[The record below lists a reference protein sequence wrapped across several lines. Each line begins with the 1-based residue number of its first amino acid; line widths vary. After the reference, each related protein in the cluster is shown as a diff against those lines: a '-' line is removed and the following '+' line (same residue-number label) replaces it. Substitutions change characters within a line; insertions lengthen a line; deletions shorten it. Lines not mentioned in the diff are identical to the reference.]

1 MLSKIS
7 HREIQILYALTY
19 KWNLD
24 KKKKT
29 TELKHIEN
37 RLLFVRSGCVEVV
50 GRRVHEMGEGSKRS
64 NLSIIKQQSP
74 GEVIGVCYI
83 KIFT

>member
-19 KWNLD
+19 KWNLG
-24 KKKKT
+24 KKK
-29 TELKHIEN
+29 TELKHIKN

-50 GRRVHEMGEGSKRS
+50 GRRVHEMAEGSKRS
-64 NLSIIKQQSP
+64 NLPIIKQQSP
-74 GEVIGVCYI
+74 GR
-83 KIFT
+83 